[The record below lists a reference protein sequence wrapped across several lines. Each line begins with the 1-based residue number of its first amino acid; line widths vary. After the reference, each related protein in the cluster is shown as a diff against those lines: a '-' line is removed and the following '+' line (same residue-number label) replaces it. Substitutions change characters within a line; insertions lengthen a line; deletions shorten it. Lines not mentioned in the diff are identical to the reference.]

1 MQTTLLA
8 RIGASNRTS
17 SKGHARPVKVGV
29 PNGCSAI
36 SRAVISSGS
45 PSKVTNATPSGL
57 AIRPRRIRLSLV
69 AVASAAKPGAAGR
82 HPKGRRAVASA
93 AKPGAADRHQKP
105 LRLDRDLR
113 SRGSGRFSPS
123 ITSLC
128 EHGLMP
134 TDPTSTVGPSAG
146 RRWSIVVISLLVT
159 ASAFVFI
166 NGVAFLIP
174 ALEEDLRQPLAE

>member
-69 AVASAAKPGAAGR
+69 
-82 HPKGRRAVASA
+82 AVASA